1 MCTAGSV
8 SLQHRHAF
16 SAANDFA
23 ASGRCSCLYQA
34 SNAARLP
41 ASATVARTMNKHLDM
56 GSCRVSES
64 PTIGRGSVW
73 RAPRTPAARRAR
85 GAPVEL
91 PVGLAHESEAGGRT
105 ALAHGEAPLRLLAQH
120 GDEVGT
126 LAGLAA
132 QGLIRDDQGRS

>member
-16 SAANDFA
+16 SAANDLA

-41 ASATVARTMNKHLDM
+41 ASATVARTMNKHLGM
-56 GSCRVSES
+56 GSCRVRES
-64 PTIGRGSVW
+64 PPIRRGSVW
-73 RAPRTPAARRAR
+73 RAPPAARRAR

-105 ALAHGEAPLRLLAQH
+105 VLAHGEAPLRLFAQH
-120 GDEVGT
+120 GDEVGA

-132 QGLIRDDQGRS
+132 QGLIR